1 MPASHPTG
9 LSMIDQEKLEKFLK
23 RLELKYANCQH
34 ARDRPELTEI
44 DREAVAESV
53 LQRFKTAYDALG
65 LPFRVDLHVW
75 DEVPERFYEIIRGE
89 YLALS

>member
-1 MPASHPTG
+1 MHNES
-9 LSMIDQEKLEKFLK
+9 KFALAHF
-23 RLELKYANCQH
+23 ETA
-34 ARDRPELTEI
+34 
-44 DREAVAESV
+44 
-53 LQRFKTAYDALG
+53 FKTAYDALG